1 MAGGYGDRPSMRDAP
16 LSGLEIWLTGTPAE
30 LDAAT
35 RALAAA
41 GRLVWSGP
49 RRALTGSDA
58 GRARLYLRL
67 TVSPTRRAARAAD
80 TGDSGGATVLPFPNR
95 LSGGAA

>member
-1 MAGGYGDRPSMRDAP
+1 MASGYGDRPSLRDAP
-16 LSGLEIWLTGTPAE
+16 LSGLEVWLTGTPAE
-30 LDAAT
+30 LDAAA

-41 GRLVWSGP
+41 GHLAWQGQ
-49 RRALTGSDA
+49 RRPLTGADA

-67 TVSPTRRAARAAD
+67 NVTPTRR
-80 TGDSGGATVLPFPNR
+80 TGRPTRPTSDGGGNVLPFPDL

>member
-1 MAGGYGDRPSMRDAP
+1 MAGYGDRPSGRDAP
-16 LSGLEIWLTGTPAE
+16 LSGLEVWLTGTAAE
-30 LDAAT
+30 LDAAA

-41 GRLVWSGP
+41 GHVAWRGP
-49 RRALTGSDA
+49 HRPLTGADA

-67 TVSPTRRAARAAD
+67 NVTPARRAGRPARPAS
-80 TGDSGGATVLPFPNR
+80 GDGGTVLPFPDL

>member
-1 MAGGYGDRPSMRDAP
+1 MDGFRDRPSMRDVA
-16 LSGLEIWLTGTPAE
+16 LSGLEVWITGTPAE

-41 GRLVWSGP
+41 GRLAWQGP
-49 RRALTGSDA
+49 RRPMTGNDA

-67 TVSPTRRAARAAD
+67 TVTPTRRVVRP
-80 TGDSGGATVLPFPNR
+80 TGPVSGGATMLPFPDRYPGNV
-95 LSGGAA
+95 S